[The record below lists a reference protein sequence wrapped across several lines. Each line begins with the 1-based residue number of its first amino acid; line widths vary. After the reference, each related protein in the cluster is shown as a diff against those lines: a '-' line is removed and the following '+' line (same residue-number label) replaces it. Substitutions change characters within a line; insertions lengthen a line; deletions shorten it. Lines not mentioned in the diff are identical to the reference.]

1 MYRTTRL
8 IYIYRTGVLIIQLI
22 DVRIQI
28 AQNTLEPCFYTSLS
42 ILASDDGLAQA
53 IISASRDVGRN
64 LKQKGSTSNSTYT

>member
-8 IYIYRTGVLIIQLI
+8 IYIYIYRTGVLIIQLI

-53 IISASRDVGRN
+53 N
-64 LKQKGSTSNSTYT
+64 P